1 MGAFSDNYYSWL
13 DRQHAAEKATMDA
26 SPNGYKHPDG
36 SPCRAKSIDTCPL
49 YKKEQHEAVKVDAL
63 DPIANVQL
71 KSTAQEY
78 NGIKKGSDPESPNV
92 RAVRPDEL
100 TTMKPGSTKSKYRE
114 LRNAAFAALM
124 KKKKSGQNVDGTYP
138 LDRKSVV

>member
-1 MGAFSDNYYSWL
+1 M
-13 DRQHAAEKATMDA
+13 
-26 SPNGYKHPDG
+26 
-36 SPCRAKSIDTCPL
+36 
-49 YKKEQHEAVKVDAL
+49 KVDAL

-92 RAVRPDEL
+92 RTVRPDEL

-114 LRNAAFAALM
+114 LRNAAFAVLM
-124 KKKKSGQNVDGTYP
+124 KKKKLTTMVFVKHVELLLLTTHFAKD
-138 LDRKSVV
+138 VVLVQ